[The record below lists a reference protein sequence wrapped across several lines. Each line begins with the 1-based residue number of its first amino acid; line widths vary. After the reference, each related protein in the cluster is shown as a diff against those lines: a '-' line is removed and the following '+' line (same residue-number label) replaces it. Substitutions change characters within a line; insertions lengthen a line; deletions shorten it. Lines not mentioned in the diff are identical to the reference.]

1 MMERRRW
8 VGAEPWSDGQ
18 LGCGGPGVARSAAR
32 PLGEADRD
40 PQTAE
45 ILGAAVEVHCT
56 LAREFLEAVY
66 QRALCLELRQRG
78 VPYVSEAPVPVRYKG
93 EDLGCQYRADV
104 ICWPEDEPVLLELKA
119 LTRLTDVERAQ
130 VLHYVRASRIR
141 RALLLNFG
149 AERLEIQRFV
159 NG

>member
-1 MMERRRW
+1 M
-8 VGAEPWSDGQ
+8 
-18 LGCGGPGVARSAAR
+18 
-32 PLGEADRD
+32 
-40 PQTAE
+40 
-45 ILGAAVEVHCT
+45 
-56 LAREFLEAVY
+56 
-66 QRALCLELRQRG
+66 
-78 VPYVSEAPVPVRYKG
+78 
-93 EDLGCQYRADV
+93 
-104 ICWPEDEPVLLELKA
+104 LLELKA